1 MRAVAV
7 NERLA
12 IVTAAGASV
21 LMIKIPATDSRPRYF
36 AVMGWLP
43 YSEAVDA
50 SVGRLRATVRD
61 AAGAID
67 DLTER
72 LR

>member
-1 MRAVAV
+1 
-7 NERLA
+7 
-12 IVTAAGASV
+12 
-21 LMIKIPATDSRPRYF
+21 
-36 AVMGWLP
+36 MGYLP

-50 SVGRLRATVRD
+50 SLGRLRAAVRD
-61 AAGAID
+61 ATGAID

>member
-1 MRAVAV
+1 M
-7 NERLA
+7 
-12 IVTAAGASV
+12 S
-21 LMIKIPATDSRPRYF
+21 Y
-36 AVMGWLP
+36 LP

-61 AAGAID
+61 AAGATD